1 MAATVERRRPFVV
14 ELYRSA
20 IGKKWLMAISGIILL
35 GYLIAHL
42 IGNLKLYLGVD
53 PISGIPEINEYGEAL
68 RRLFYPILPRHVPLW
83 IMRTGLFL
91 AAVVHVDAATRLT
104 MMNRRARTVGYAG
117 PREYQVANY
126 ASRTMRWSG
135 YILLAFVLFHLADLT
150 WGLRPAT
157 SAGYVRGEIHAN
169 LLASLSR
176 PPVAALYIVANLVLA
191 PHVFHGTWSL
201 FQSLGVNHP
210 RFNTWRKY
218 LAWAV
223 AATLTAGNLSFPI
236 AIWTGWL
243 QPL

>member
-1 MAATVERRRPFVV
+1 MAATVKRRPFLV

-35 GYLIAHL
+35 AYLIAHL
-42 IGNLKLYLGVD
+42 VGNLKVYLGVD

-83 IMRTGLFL
+83 IMRAGLFV
-91 AAVVHVDAATRLT
+91 ATVVHVDAATRLT
-104 MMNRRARTVGYAG
+104 IMNRRARSIAYAG
-117 PREYQVANY
+117 PRDYQIANY

-135 YILLAFVLFHLADLT
+135 FIVLGFVLFHLADLT
-150 WGLRPAT
+150 WGLRPAA
-157 SAGYVRGEIHAN
+157 SEAYLRGDIQAN

-191 PHVFHGTWSL
+191 PHIFHGTWSL

-210 RFNTWRKY
+210 HFNQWRRY

-223 AATLTAGNLSFPI
+223 AIVLTAGNLSFPV
-236 AIWTGWL
+236 AIWAGWL
-243 QPL
+243 KPL